1 MENTTGETTLKAPSE
16 TFLAHLLCGAGAGL
30 ISDAI
35 VHPIDTCRTR
45 LQVQRGVGSGL
56 FYKNTADAFTKIVR
70 QEGAKALYKGFTI
83 VASFTVPAHAL
94 YFWGYETAKRTLQ
107 PSVPLEEKGA
117 LVHFVSG
124 MFADLMGSFIWVPQ
138 DVVKQRLQVQKTS
151 LVSAAADTVK
161 YKGSLHCIKT
171 IIKEE
176 GFLALWTGFLPAL
189 AVYCPFVGIYFM
201 TYEQAKRVFQ
211 KTRGYASVDD
221 LPLPYQLVGA
231 ASAGAIAAAV
241 TSPLDIIKTRIQ
253 VGSDYKGAVD
263 AARRIWTEEGPR
275 AFTKGMGARILW
287 IAPATTITMAA
298 YEQLK
303 HVVPF

>member
-151 LVSAAADTVK
+151 LASAAADTVK

-176 GFLALWTGFLPAL
+176 GFLALWTVREAGLPEDPRLCLGGRPPASLPAGGRGVGRSDSGGGDL
-189 AVYCPFVGIYFM
+189 APGHHQDQDPGGFGLQGRSGRGATDLDGGGSEGVHQGYGREDTVDCSRHHHHHGCLGIR
-201 TYEQAKRVFQ
+201 E
-211 KTRGYASVDD
+211 RGH
-221 LPLPYQLVGA
+221 LL
-231 ASAGAIAAAV
+231 
-241 TSPLDIIKTRIQ
+241 
-253 VGSDYKGAVD
+253 
-263 AARRIWTEEGPR
+263 
-275 AFTKGMGARILW
+275 
-287 IAPATTITMAA
+287 
-298 YEQLK
+298 
-303 HVVPF
+303 